1 MRKIFNSIDIGSY
14 EIKITTVEYY
24 NNKYNILASVSV
36 PSLGVKEGLILEPNQ
51 VAQQLKKAIKQ
62 IENKLGTKINKTIAI
77 IPSNNLSLTIA
88 SSKINL
94 PSEKLIDGEIIFSS
108 LQKTLK
114 GNIELGME
122 VVNVFPIEYKID
134 NKKVVNPIEKTGKEF
149 EVKGLIAMVPKQNI
163 YSVVSVIESLGI
175 EVMDILIS
183 SFGNYSS
190 IKNKEMDTRVVGVID
205 IGDEKT
211 TVSVFNKGI
220 IIKESILPMG
230 SKQIASVIG
239 FNYKIDEKT
248 SVKIEKEFA
257 VANRKYADGEEMY
270 NTKDR
275 NGLDININQYAIA
288 EIIEKEIVNILK
300 NAKNEIKNLTNR
312 EIGYIMITGGIT
324 NLLGFNALVEDLFIR
339 NAGVVN
345 LGVVG
350 IRDNKYS
357 ASFGAI
363 KYFVNKL
370 ELREKEYTM
379 FDDEKINEMLAT
391 RKKVGSS
398 NVLGRIFEKFFD

>member
-14 EIKITTVEYY
+14 EIKIVTVEYY
-24 NNKYNILASVSV
+24 NNKYNILASASV
-36 PSLGVKEGLILEPNQ
+36 PTLGVKEGLILEPNQ
-51 VAQQLKKAIKQ
+51 VAQQLKKAVKQ
-62 IENKLGTKINKTIAI
+62 IENKLGTKVDKTIAI

-183 SFGNYSS
+183 SFGNYTS

-211 TVSVFNKGI
+211 IVSIFNKGI
-220 IIKESILPMG
+220 IIKENILPMG
-230 SKQIASVIG
+230 SKQITAAIG
-239 FNYKIDEKT
+239 FNYKINEKD
-248 SVKIEKEFA
+248 SLKIEREFA
-257 VANRKYADGEEMY
+257 VANRKYADGEEIY
-270 NTKDR
+270 NIKDR
-275 NGLDININQYAIA
+275 NNLHININQYALA

-312 EIGYIMITGGIT
+312 EIGYIIITGGIT
-324 NLLGFNALVEDLFIR
+324 NLLGFNALVEDLFVR

>member
-14 EIKITTVEYY
+14 EIKIVTVEYY
-24 NNKYNILASVSV
+24 NNKYNILASASV
-36 PSLGVKEGLILEPNQ
+36 PTLGVKEGLILEPNQ
-51 VAQQLKKAIKQ
+51 VAQQLKKAVKQ
-62 IENKLGTKINKTIAI
+62 IENKLGTKVDKTIAI

-183 SFGNYSS
+183 AFGNYSS
-190 IKNKEMDTRVVGVID
+190 IKNKEMDSRVVGVID

-211 TVSVFNKGI
+211 IISIFNKGI
-220 IIKESILPMG
+220 IIKENILPFG
-230 SKQIASVIG
+230 TKQITSAIS
-239 FNYKIDEKT
+239 FNYKVDEKD
-248 SVKIEKEFA
+248 SNKIKNEFA
-257 VANRKYADGEEMY
+257 VANRKYADGEEIY
-270 NTKDR
+270 TIKDR
-275 NGLDININQYAIA
+275 NNLNININQYALA

-357 ASFGAI
+357 AAYGAV

-379 FDDEKINEMLAT
+379 FDEEKINEMLAT

>member
-14 EIKITTVEYY
+14 EIKIVTVECY
-24 NNKYNILASVSV
+24 NNKYNILASASV
-36 PSLGVKEGLILEPNQ
+36 PTLGVKEGLILEPNQ
-51 VAQQLKKAIKQ
+51 VAQQLKKAVKQ
-62 IENKLGTKINKTIAI
+62 IENKLGTKIDKTIAI

-183 SFGNYSS
+183 AFGNYSS
-190 IKNKEMDTRVVGVID
+190 IKNKEMDSRVVGVID

-211 TVSVFNKGI
+211 VISIFNKGI
-220 IIKESILPMG
+220 IIKENILPFG
-230 SKQIASVIG
+230 TKQITSAIS
-239 FNYKIDEKT
+239 FNYKVDEKD
-248 SVKIEKEFA
+248 SNKIKNEFA
-257 VANRKYADGEEMY
+257 VANRKYADGEEIY
-270 NTKDR
+270 TIKDR
-275 NGLDININQYAIA
+275 NNLNININQYALA

-357 ASFGAI
+357 ASYGAV

-379 FDDEKINEMLAT
+379 FDEEKINEMLAT

>member
-14 EIKITTVEYY
+14 EIKIVTIEYY
-24 NNKYNILASVSV
+24 NNKYNILASASV

-51 VAQQLKKAIKQ
+51 VVSQLKKAIKQ
-62 IENKLGTKINKTIAI
+62 IENKLGTKIDKTIAI

-94 PSEKLIDGEIIFSS
+94 PSEKLIDGEIIFSC

-163 YSVVSVIESLGI
+163 YSVVSVIESVGI

-190 IKNKEMDTRVVGVID
+190 IKNKEMDSRVVGVID

-211 TVSVFNKGI
+211 VISIFNKGI
-220 IIKESILPMG
+220 IIKENILPFG
-230 SKQIASVIG
+230 TKQITSAIS
-239 FNYKIDEKT
+239 FNYKVDEKD
-248 SVKIEKEFA
+248 SNKIKNEFA
-257 VANRKYADGEEMY
+257 VANRKYADGEEIY
-270 NTKDR
+270 TIKDR
-275 NGLDININQYAIA
+275 NNLNININQYALA

-357 ASFGAI
+357 ASYGAV

-379 FDDEKINEMLAT
+379 FDEEKINEMLAT